1 MRQSIKVNTALFEAS
16 SYIKIDYV
24 LITEE
29 KKKVVPKYSKQENAN
44 YDGKVHANQVSSL
57 LVKSAAILFL
67 DVINVGI
74 NDIPCPKRIRRSS

>member
-16 SYIKIDYV
+16 SYIKIDC
-24 LITEE
+24 LNNRT
-29 KKKVVPKYSKQENAN
+29 KKKKDLYLKYSKQENAN

-57 LVKSAAILFL
+57 LVKSAILFL

>member
-29 KKKVVPKYSKQENAN
+29 KKKAVPKYSKQENAN

>member
-29 KKKVVPKYSKQENAN
+29 KKKMYLSTQNKKMQIMTAKYMQIKF
-44 YDGKVHANQVSSL
+44 HL
-57 LVKSAAILFL
+57 
-67 DVINVGI
+67 
-74 NDIPCPKRIRRSS
+74 C